1 VSECPIT
8 KAWKIL
14 GKPWRLVIIDRLLSG
29 SKSFNELLWSMKGIS
44 SRTLSKALR
53 ELCKEELVKVEEK
66 KKRKIYSL
74 TEKGRELTIVVKD
87 IRDWS
92 EKWLFKSQE

>member
-1 VSECPIT
+1 MSECPIT

-53 ELCKEELVKVEEK
+53 ELCKEEIVKVEEAN
-66 KKRKIYSL
+66 KRKIYSL
-74 TEKGRELTIVVKD
+74 TEKGRALTVIVKD

-92 EKWLFKSQE
+92 EKWLLKSRE

>member
-1 VSECPIT
+1 MSECPIT

>member
-53 ELCKEELVKVEEK
+53 ELCKEEIVKVEEAN
-66 KKRKIYSL
+66 KRKIYSL
-74 TEKGRELTIVVKD
+74 TEKGRALTVIVKD

-92 EKWLFKSQE
+92 EKWLLKSRE